1 MSCVCRLISSCHE
14 IKVWKALN
22 NMACAAGLGAIT
34 GVLPKEYY
42 QHAINALDQAWALI
56 LHDTAV
62 AAGSFFQ
69 TSKAE
74 QRTLPIANPAHTR
87 NMAGASRLHLSPRLL
102 IVGLGIYSQSKD
114 AWKLGLQYRRISSRK
129 LTIIHS
135 FMLLPCLC
143 CKAVRIDPSSVLYWR
158 NAVALMVAGRMLKL
172 NKC

>member
-1 MSCVCRLISSCHE
+1 MSCVCRLMSSCHE

-69 TSKAE
+69 TSKADS
-74 QRTLPIANPAHTR
+74 TKNLANCESCTYQKHGWGIKVASVASAFDCGTR
-87 NMAGASRLHLSPRLL
+87 NL
-102 IVGLGIYSQSKD
+102 
-114 AWKLGLQYRRISSRK
+114 
-129 LTIIHS
+129 LTIERCVETGTPIQAHKQQETYYNS
-135 FMLLPCLC
+135 QFHVTPMPLLQGGEDRSQQCTVLAQRCCL
-143 CKAVRIDPSSVLYWR
+143 DG
-158 NAVALMVAGRMLKL
+158 GRPHAEIK
-172 NKC
+172 